1 MALVG
6 RHRELVVLHDAL
18 ATTPAAVL
26 IGGEAGIGKSRLV
39 DEFTAVHPG
48 ARLLRGECLEL
59 GTGALPFAPFTAILR
74 GLVADLGGDAVIDLL
89 PRSDPGELTRLLPVL
104 GPPPAHDA
112 HLARAM
118 LFEQVLALLTAL
130 AERQR
135 VILVIEDLQWAD
147 GSSRDLLLFL
157 VRNQQAAPGL
167 LVVATYRS
175 DRIQRAHPLRAL
187 LVELSRSRGTRRIEL
202 DRLDAGEVTAL
213 LRGLLGHDPPRELAE
228 RVHRGSDGNPLFVE
242 ALARSDDVPIAVR
255 DLLLAPL
262 QELSE
267 QTRDVVHAAAVGGVR
282 VGHALLAEVL
292 QLDDGVVATA
302 LRPAVE
308 ANVLLVDG
316 DDFVFRHS
324 LIREAVVGDLLPGE
338 RAALHVRYATALEHD
353 PSLGAPSALAHH
365 WYAVARNHGARALT
379 AAWRAAVDA
388 GAALAY
394 AEQAQMLERVL
405 ELWDQ
410 VAGAAEQLGM
420 ARSVVLEQA
429 VVASAAAGAEQ
440 RALALVSALIAD
452 VDAGQDPAMAARALQ
467 RRGELRQA
475 LGQPGDLDDLR
486 AAAQLVPA
494 GHPERPSALVALA
507 HRVLSVPRD
516 AEGRAVSRE
525 ALCAAREVGEA
536 RSELMATISLAYAE
550 ARAGDLDAHLPTL
563 AEART
568 VATRLGD
575 HAALMQVLRYEADL
589 LQGVGRH
596 ERAADVARL
605 GIAAA
610 TRADLART
618 YGPVHAG
625 NRAESLSA
633 LGRWDEAVEIIERA
647 LEPSP
652 APSLRAY
659 LLVLRGTIAL
669 ARGDLAAADDARAYA
684 RPVFTGGTAYAQDLL
699 LLTRFELDLD
709 LATGRRADAV
719 RRLHATMAGV
729 GEEKSPRYLWP
740 VLAAGAA
747 AGMDLRGFACA
758 LPVVGPVQEAH
769 RLTFEAETAIDDLPA
784 WERCATAWFELGQP
798 YPAAQASV
806 RAAEVA
812 AGARS
817 SMAAAHLRAAARAAG
832 PLAAAPLLVEID
844 RVAKLARVDL
854 DLADP
859 PATAPHGLTPRELDV
874 LALVADGRS
883 NRQVAEELF
892 ISTKTASTHVSN
904 ILAKLG
910 VTSRVQAATAAH
922 RLHLLDR

>member
-1 MALVG
+1 
-6 RHRELVVLHDAL
+6 
-18 ATTPAAVL
+18 
-26 IGGEAGIGKSRLV
+26 
-39 DEFTAVHPG
+39 
-48 ARLLRGECLEL
+48 
-59 GTGALPFAPFTAILR
+59 
-74 GLVADLGGDAVIDLL
+74 
-89 PRSDPGELTRLLPVL
+89 VL

-112 HLARAM
+112 HLARAT

-135 VILVIEDLQWAD
+135 VILVVEDLQWAD

-175 DRIQRAHPLRAL
+175 DRLQRAHALRAL

-228 RVHRGSDGNPLFVE
+228 RVHRDSDGNPLFVE
-242 ALARSDDVPIAVR
+242 ALARSDDVPLAVR

-282 VGHALLAEVL
+282 VGHALLAVVL
-292 QLDDGVVATA
+292 QLDDGEVATA
-302 LRPAVE
+302 LRSAVE

-316 DDFVFRHS
+316 DDYVFRHS

-353 PSLGAPSALAHH
+353 PSLGAPSTPALH
-365 WYAVARNHGARALT
+365 WYAVARNHGARAL
-379 AAWRAAVDA
+379 AASWRAAVDA

-394 AEQAQMLERVL
+394 AEQAQMLEHVL

-410 VAGAAEQLGM
+410 VAGAAEQLGA

-429 VVASAAAGAEQ
+429 VVASAAAGAEH
-440 RALALVSALIAD
+440 RALALVTALIAD
-452 VDAGQDPAMAARALQ
+452 VDTGQDPALAARALQ

-486 AAAQLVPA
+486 AAAQLVPV

-516 AEGRAVSRE
+516 AEGRAVSQE
-525 ALCAAREVGEA
+525 ALRAAREVREA
-536 RSELMATISLAYAE
+536 RSELMATINLAYAE

-563 AEART
+563 AEVRT

-589 LQGVGRH
+589 LQGAGRH
-596 ERAADVARL
+596 ERAAGVARL

-625 NRAESLSA
+625 NRAESLIA

-669 ARGDLAAADDARAYA
+669 ARGDLAAAEGARAYA

-709 LATGRRADAV
+709 LATGRRTDAV
-719 RRLHATMAGV
+719 RRLHAPMADL
-729 GEEKSPRYLWP
+729 GEERSPRYLWP
-740 VLAAGAA
+740 VLVAGAA
-747 AGMDLRGFACA
+747 AGANLRGLVRT

-769 RLTFEAETAIDDLPA
+769 RLTFEAETAADDLPA

-798 YPAAQASV
+798 YPTAVASV

-812 AGARS
+812 AGAGS
-817 SMAAAHLRAAARAAG
+817 STAAAHLRAAARAAG

-854 DLADP
+854 DPADP
-859 PATAPHGLTPRELDV
+859 PATVPHGLTPRELEV

-883 NRQVAEELF
+883 NRQIAEELF

-922 RLHLLDR
+922 RLHLLPG